1 MRQILRYEQKVADNA
16 KICVLLENSDEYSRE
31 VMLEAVYRIV
41 ENNMFN
47 EFIDISLRRPYL
59 RFLWV
64 GDINELKWKKNKDD
78 DCECCEI
85 ELNNE
90 DEFAGKAVFMRGG
103 FYKNDPNNYMSEQVK
118 QYIDNLDT
126 TKYKVYNELIEE
138 TMDNPWSRVI
148 LLNINKLCFSNFT
161 I

>member
-1 MRQILRYEQKVADNA
+1 
-16 KICVLLENSDEYSRE
+16 
-31 VMLEAVYRIV
+31 
-41 ENNMFN
+41 
-47 EFIDISLRRPYL
+47 
-59 RFLWV
+59 
-64 GDINELKWKKNKDD
+64 
-78 DCECCEI
+78 
-85 ELNNE
+85 
-90 DEFAGKAVFMRGG
+90 MRGG